1 MQTKYYRLNKN
12 LDANKIMHDI
22 QSMIKEHA
30 KLNKIEDTI
39 LKIELKDVSYTYE
52 DLERKGMKGKGV

>member
-52 DLERKGMKGKGV
+52 DLERKRIEGKGV